1 MSVQVARAGNSA
13 KRQNAF
19 TDVSLLTTAVA
30 VAGLLLLLT
39 GFRGQPLSAA
49 TIEYAVPSVAFE
61 ATPIDYAIAG
71 EFALSAEEPSAAE
84 TPILAS
90 AAGDAGSDDG
100 MAAQETP
107 SLDGRGP
114 DPAAEARAT
123 TPSLQQEPQTTA
135 RESAVRGSATVVSA
149 AETATVAEP
158 RDSSGSGAFVTL
170 NPLESGMLAAINA
183 RRIAAGLKPV
193 AIDPV
198 LTEVSRKR
206 SQDMV
211 SRNYFSH
218 TNPDGTTFVQ
228 ALLASGV
235 DTGTVGE
242 ILGRNNAGD
251 DASVGMVVEAFTKS
265 PSHNLHL
272 VYQSYEWAGIG
283 VAVGPDAMK
292 YYTIIFRAPV

>member
-13 KRQNAF
+13 KRKNAF

-39 GFRGQPLSAA
+39 GFRGQPTSAA
-49 TIEYAVPSVAFE
+49 TIEHTFSRVAFE
-61 ATPIDYAIAG
+61 PEPRDAIAA
-71 EFALSAEEPSAAE
+71 EFALSVEEPSAAE
-84 TPILAS
+84 TPFLAS

-100 MAAQETP
+100 IAARETP
-107 SLDGRGP
+107 SLDSRGP
-114 DPAAEARAT
+114 DPAAEARAAA
-123 TPSLQQEPQTTA
+123 PSLQEEPQTTA

-198 LTEVSRKR
+198 LTEVSRTR

-218 TNPDGTTFVQ
+218 TTPDGTTFVQ
-228 ALLASGV
+228 ALLDNGV